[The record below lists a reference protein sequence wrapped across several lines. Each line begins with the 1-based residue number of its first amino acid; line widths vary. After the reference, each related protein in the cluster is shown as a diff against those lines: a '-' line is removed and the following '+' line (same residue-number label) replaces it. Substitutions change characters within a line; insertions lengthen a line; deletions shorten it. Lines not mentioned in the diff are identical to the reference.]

1 MRCKTATL
9 PSPRLQPPGGLCG
22 QGDTLGHGGT
32 LSHGDSQPR
41 LCVCISVGV
50 HLSPCVCA
58 RELCTPVPVWVA
70 GGEGPRR
77 STWAGYV
84 KEQPELPRASR
95 RAAAWGRSGGGCG
108 LWAVGCEHR
117 GACPEPFSQPAAA
130 EPSAHAGPPG
140 AGSRRRVSSS
150 PEMAGQGPGAAA
162 AGEGCGERGAAA
174 GGPALGCLCREVS
187 ACWAGL

>member
-58 RELCTPVPVWVA
+58 RGLCTPVPVWVA

-84 KEQPELPRASR
+84 KEQPELLPRASR
-95 RAAAWGRSGGGCG
+95 RAAAWGRSRGGCG
-108 LWAVGCEHR
+108 LWAVST
-117 GACPEPFSQPAAA
+117 AVPALS
-130 EPSAHAGPPG
+130 PSPSRLRLSRVPMRDPLEQG
-140 AGSRRRVSSS
+140 AGGV
-150 PEMAGQGPGAAA
+150 
-162 AGEGCGERGAAA
+162 
-174 GGPALGCLCREVS
+174 
-187 ACWAGL
+187 